1 MIHITEK
8 YGIDVSDRCYVV
20 GPIARQ
26 TNKKTG
32 EEGEIIT
39 NGSYYPTFEGALRH
53 VRRKIH
59 MDAVRNTD
67 GNLDAAL
74 AAIRVADE
82 RFAEVISGIDEP
94 RRTQGNEHG

>member
-8 YGIDVSDRCYVV
+8 YGVDVSDRCYVV
-20 GPIARQ
+20 GAIARQ

-32 EEGEIIT
+32 EESEIIA

-53 VRRKIH
+53 VRRKMH
-59 MDAVRNTD
+59 LDAVRDTD

-74 AAIRVADE
+74 AAIREADR
-82 RFAEVISGIDEP
+82 RFAELISGIDEQG
-94 RRTQGNEHG
+94 RTQGHEHG